1 MSILFMSVHVHVRFA
16 GYLFS
21 FPCSDRLR
29 VSVPLL
35 LKQRNNA
42 RFLSGIFT

>member
-16 GYLFS
+16 GYFFS

-29 VSVPLL
+29 VSVSLL
-35 LKQRNNA
+35 LKQR
-42 RFLSGIFT
+42 